1 LNGVDVMVQ
10 ACREYGLPDPVL
22 RYDDSGF
29 WVEFVGKHME
39 KTTQKTTQKILSVLK
54 ENPAATRKEI
64 AAILGNITE
73 DGVKYQ
79 LSKMKKAGLIERV
92 GADKGGH
99 WRLLGTPDQ
108 D

>member
-1 LNGVDVMVQ
+1 LGIPWVESQNTEYKERWRDEYFQWICGYANAQGGRLLIGVDVMVQ

-39 KTTQKTTQKILSVLK
+39 KTTQKTTQKILPVLK

-64 AAILGNITE
+64 AAILGNIT
-73 DGVKYQ
+73 
-79 LSKMKKAGLIERV
+79 
-92 GADKGGH
+92 
-99 WRLLGTPDQ
+99 
-108 D
+108 